1 MYVVLYYILYQPIK
15 IKADPEEGNK
25 QIEIDVDRVC

>member
-15 IKADPEEGNK
+15 IKANREEGNK
-25 QIEIDVDRVC
+25 QIEINVDRVC